1 MNEMFLAKNLTQLTN
16 LSLFFAICS
25 VVTYA
30 VTSIVK
36 PLTKS
41 LISNANL
48 RKFTI
53 QLFSCSAGGFVGYEM
68 SSFSTLGLWLG
79 FGSGALN
86 VVVVSHLRSQLT
98 NGSLDPMVET
108 PTPSSQH
115 KAASLIKENEDK
127 SAVKKT
133 TANAEDDF
141 D

>member
-1 MNEMFLAKNLTQLTN
+1 
-16 LSLFFAICS
+16 
-25 VVTYA
+25 
-30 VTSIVK
+30 
-36 PLTKS
+36 
-41 LISNANL
+41 
-48 RKFTI
+48 
-53 QLFSCSAGGFVGYEM
+53 VGYEM